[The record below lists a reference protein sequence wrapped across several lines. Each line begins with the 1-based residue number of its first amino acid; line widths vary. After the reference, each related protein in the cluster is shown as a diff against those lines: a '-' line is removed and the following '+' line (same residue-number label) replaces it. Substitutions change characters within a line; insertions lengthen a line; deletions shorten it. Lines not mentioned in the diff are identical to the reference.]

1 MTRILLFD
9 TETNGLPSNRS
20 APPSEFRSYPA
31 ILQLSWTIIEWDS
44 IAKRVTTVEHRD
56 FAPPLAPEIVW
67 DVGAERIHKIRES
80 DARSGD
86 GTTVSSML
94 IALTQALQSVDCIVA
109 HNLPFDKIVVQA
121 AGFREKLPQVWPT
134 NGTGLHPTNGIGLH
148 PTNGTGFDPTNGTG
162 LHPTE
167 GTGFDP
173 TEGTKIEL
181 CTMSHMRDI
190 MKLPASAKQLQYNH
204 LSQYKYP
211 RLGELYNWLFNSE
224 FIGGEHSSRADVT
237 CLEECLTEMLFRGLI
252 LGQT

>member
-94 IALTQALQSVDCIVA
+94 IALTKALQSVNCIVA
-109 HNLPFDKIVVQA
+109 HNLPFDKTVVQA

-134 NGTGLHPTNGIGLH
+134 V
-148 PTNGTGFDPTNGTG
+148 GTGFDPTNGTG

-237 CLEECLTEMLFRGLI
+237 CLEECLTEMLFRELI
-252 LGQT
+252 LGQI